1 VLGTSSSKKNLCPVC
16 GNHHGCKIQSDKWV
30 LCLRGSSQQ
39 DAPSGYRFVK
49 PLRNGMG
56 GLWVALDGSD
66 NWNEQEQSLWRQEQ
80 ELKRSLRSEAQARLQ
95 AKLLSA
101 KERDEQYRLVNQ
113 NLTLTE
119 RHRQTLGS
127 RDLASSEIEFAFELG
142 ALRTWNPE
150 QRVFGLSPDLA
161 GLNPVTRTLASVYGI
176 AIYALDPDGHI
187 TGAQVKPDNENL
199 GKYLWLSS
207 QRQGGNGPQ
216 LLNGELPLFVWK
228 HPDAQSVAEVWLC
241 EGALKSLIV
250 ALKLWRDGRTDVAVI
265 GTASA
270 ARYGEQTLKA
280 YLRQLGCQTLRLLP
294 DAGAVGNPH
303 ISQANSDTLAAC
315 IEWGYSITV
324 GWWGQVDKSHPDI
337 DELKSFDAI
346 AKRSP
351 LWGIAFLTP
360 DEFWE
365 KHPSTLRPNLRDSR
379 VDSHELS
386 FPTITEDEWQLKFGL
401 PAWFKQQIER
411 FSEAIKRFRKPL
423 LKSFQTKA
431 KTAATTLKYISEK
444 LPTPEE
450 YRQLGSPVIRFA
462 AGQRLE
468 VIKELVALGYH
479 DILDSSGTGT
489 SKSYD
494 AGLAEPESL
503 DVDRLWYFS
512 QDHRNPTTPTVEANY
527 TDMPV
532 RNNGMV
538 VDGSRRTALNN
549 PFVRW
554 PAARETPTLPGNC
567 FRTETF
573 HALVNKGYQ
582 LEIGTEASLNPICQ
596 TCHVAANCMGRGD
609 ATPGPGHSFRSD
621 RRYAFASSRL
631 RASIDSAPNA
641 ADLEPKQDDESG
653 LEKNPLGSQ
662 SPTEGDPPAAL
673 SHRNAAILDEAMRQL
688 KPFNLVEAHLSDFD
702 QVWAELESLRLD
714 LHLQLQPLR
723 LALRPILKGEV
734 KPTKETYHGWSDT
747 AIRQALGQIPE
758 KIVDIINQLELIK
771 PNFQSLLTEP
781 DSFNKDGVAA
791 RDRQNVSNGT
801 SKRVRDAVRQNSYR
815 EMLEKLQ
822 SLASF
827 WLVPLLKV
835 WGKLERGSFR
845 IKHGVL
851 SIMTHNPRHAEVLKA
866 MKWVV
871 YQDATAL
878 REYLGLYLGI
888 DPTSIVQVE
897 PSQAAYNNLQIVQ
910 VTGLGLVGHDR
921 TGSLKARLEVLR
933 LMLKQ
938 RHPDIAFIDYKE
950 YALMF
955 EGDGW
960 WFNHNRGSNEY
971 LSRGAL
977 ASFGIPYQDIGSLQM
992 IYITLTGDY
1001 SVSRESPGF
1010 SAFVQWQASAEIA
1023 QCVGRLRA
1031 NRRPDD
1037 AVTYYSCAD
1046 FELSFLHDYYPGAT
1060 ITSQAA
1066 FSIASSAGT
1075 ATEQSHHHIQ
1085 SAILELLQETGM
1097 ALEKLTQVAAAA
1109 KAGVSQSRI
1118 SQVATKYGGWKAYK
1132 KLLAVVFNSIYRG
1145 ANNSDPLDE
1154 EQEFIAKTYLP
1165 LAASEPAPDAVQAVV
1180 DCFQVYGWRV
1190 FQAIVAATSVETRGR
1205 LLAALLS
1212 GLPQGLQE
1220 EFRAIAVDALL

>member
-1 VLGTSSSKKNLCPVC
+1 VKGIPSSKKNLCPIC
-16 GNHHGCKIQSDKWV
+16 GNHHGCKIQEDKWV

-39 DAPSGYRFVK
+39 DAPPGYRFVK

-56 GLWVALDGSD
+56 GLFIALDGSD
-66 NWNEQEQSLWRQEQ
+66 NWNEQEYFKWQQEQ
-80 ELKRSLRSEAQARLQ
+80 EIKRRQRESAQAQLE

-113 NLTLTE
+113 NLTLTS
-119 RHRQTLGS
+119 RHRQTLGDRS
-127 RDLASSEIEFAFELG
+127 LTESEIEFAFELD

-150 QRVFGLSPDLA
+150 QPVFGLSPDLA
-161 GLNPVTRTLASVYGI
+161 GLNPTRRCLAGVYGI
-176 AIYALDPDGHI
+176 AIYALDPEGRI
-187 TGAQVKPDNENL
+187 TGAQVKPDNEKL
-199 GKYLWLSS
+199 GKYIWLSS

-216 LLNGELPLFVWK
+216 LPNGELPLFVWK
-228 HPDAQSVAEVWLC
+228 HPEAATINDVWLC

-250 ALKLWRDGRTDVAVI
+250 ALKLWREGRTDVAVI

-270 ARYGEQTLKA
+270 ARYGSKTLKA
-280 YLRQLGCQTLRLLP
+280 YLRQFDCKTLRLLP

-303 ISQANSDTLAAC
+303 ICQANSDTLASC

-337 DELKSFDAI
+337 DELKSFD
-346 AKRSP
+346 R
-351 LWGIAFLTP
+351 IAFLTA
-360 DEFWE
+360 DEFWD
-365 KHPSTLRPNLRDSR
+365 KHPPTFRPNTRDSS
-379 VDSHELS
+379 VDSLEPSEPTLS
-386 FPTITEDEWQLKFGL
+386 EDEWQLQFGL
-401 PAWFKQQIER
+401 PAWFKQQIGR
-411 FSEAIKRFRKPL
+411 FSEAIKRFRRPL
-423 LKSFQTKA
+423 LKSFQTKP
-431 KTAATTLKYISEK
+431 KTPATTLKYISGK

-450 YRQLGSPVIRFA
+450 YQKLGSPVIRFA

-494 AGLAEPESL
+494 AGLVEPERFDL
-503 DVDRLWYFS
+503 DRIWYFS

-538 VDGSRRTALNN
+538 VDDSRRTALNN

-554 PAARETPTLPGNC
+554 PSAKETPNIPGNC

-573 HALVNKGYQ
+573 HTLVNKGYQ

-609 ATPGPGHSFRSD
+609 ATPGIGHSFRSD

-662 SPTEGDPPAAL
+662 SPTEGNPPAAL

-791 RDRQNVSNGT
+791 RDRQNVSNET

-851 SIMTHNPRHAEVLKA
+851 SIMTHSPRHAEVLLA

-871 YQDATAL
+871 YQDATAK
-878 REYLGLYLGI
+878 REYLALYLGI
-888 DPTSIVQVE
+888 DPTLIVQIE
-897 PSQAAYNNLQIVQ
+897 QEQADSNNLRIVQ
-910 VTGLGLVGHDR
+910 VTGLGLVGHNR
-921 TGSLKARLEVLR
+921 SKSLMKRLEVLR
-933 LMLKQ
+933 LMLKV
-938 RHPDIAFIDYKE
+938 RHPDIAYIDYKE
-950 YALMF
+950 YAQIF

-971 LSRGAL
+971 LSKGAL
-977 ASFGIPYQDIGSLQM
+977 ASFGVPYQDIGSLQM

-1001 SVSRESPGF
+1001 SVSRESPRF
-1010 SAFVQWQASAEIA
+1010 CAFVQWQAQAEIA

-1031 NRRPDD
+1031 NRRPDE

-1046 FELSFLHDYYPGAT
+1046 ENLEFLRDYYRSAT
-1060 ITSQAA
+1060 ITTVAA

-1085 SAILELLQETGM
+1085 SAILKLLLETGT
-1097 ALEKLTQVAAAA
+1097 ALEKLTQVAAATI
-1109 KAGVSQSRI
+1109 AGVSQGRI
-1118 SQVATKYGGWKAYK
+1118 SQVAAKYGGWKAYK
-1132 KLLAVVFNSIYRG
+1132 KLLAVVFNSIYRS

-1154 EQEFIAKTYLP
+1154 EQEFIANTYLP
-1165 LAASEPAPDAVQAVV
+1165 LAADESPPDAVQAVV
-1180 DCFQVYGWRV
+1180 DCIQVYGWRV
-1190 FQAIVAATSVETRGR
+1190 FQVILTATSIETRGR
-1205 LLAALLS
+1205 LLAALVS
-1212 GLPQGLQE
+1212 GLPLGLQE
-1220 EFRAIAVDALL
+1220 EFRGLAGLQRTPTSRQGP